1 MSNFEYE
8 GSPEGEWDD
17 RGELVWNEF
26 DWQQYLK
33 RAKEEIGRFISFYAQ
48 LTDRPDRLD
57 LIAHKMGWDQD
68 DWSVK
73 DLDWDE
79 VEGENH
85 QSRRSGDDAE
95 AEGESEI
102 EDSDTDPYTLHRH
115 PVFIVTRG
123 LYYYLKR
130 SWELAMIRHPTGF
143 SPDMSWRY
151 GSSLHQGEM
160 DSILALQALDMGDF
174 ALAVCHLKSALGAI
188 NQSLSI
194 LQNLP
199 GNNSV
204 KLGSMCRQAR
214 IRLFDQREVCLRI
227 MRDCRD
233 EVRRRFNDGE

>member
-1 MSNFEYE
+1 MSNFDYE
-8 GSPEGEWDD
+8 GGPEGDWEE

-33 RAKEEIGRFISFYAQ
+33 RAKEEIGRFIAFYTQ
-48 LTDRPDRLD
+48 LTDRADRLD
-57 LIAHKMGWDQD
+57 IIAHKMGWDHD

-73 DLDWDE
+73 ESDWDE
-79 VEGENH
+79 LDRGGLHTASGED
-85 QSRRSGDDAE
+85 SDAE
-95 AEGESEI
+95 SDG
-102 EDSDTDPYTLHRH
+102 DDTDPYTLHRH

-130 SWELAMIRHPTGF
+130 SWELAMIRHPAGF
-143 SPDMSWRY
+143 SPDTSWRY
-151 GSSLHQGEM
+151 GNSLHQGEM

-188 NQSLSI
+188 NQSLRI
-194 LQNLP
+194 LQSLP
-199 GNNSV
+199 GGNSI
-204 KLGSMCRQAR
+204 KLRTLCRQSR

-233 EVRRRFNDGE
+233 EIRRRFKEEE